1 MVCICYASCIDCDQ
15 IYNSLSHLARI
26 NSYITVDLL
35 CFFYSG
41 KPLVLYDS
49 LLICSF
55 PLVFLSLSTLTLCTL
70 QLSGRWY
77 LFMDTRNNIIRD
89 NTYGDFEIASNGKLM
104 ISLYRY
110 FPDLE
115 DCRTT
120 SFMLQPLSSD
130 PSPEVAVEFDLIRM
144 STKEKHGKQVI
155 LFIDNHPETG
165 FAIMHLKTRI
175 DAYLVVTRSK
185 NPSNKSAVIASIEA
199 ALCDLGLDV
208 KDFATKSTNYGC
220 ETKTE
225 HGFQL

>member
-1 MVCICYASCIDCDQ
+1 MLLCYNQYISIWFTVALLYSEHQMLLWYDSFIDCCSLLFSFKLLFCYHSWINCHKLMVCICYASCIECDQ

-41 KPLVLYDS
+41 KPLVLNDS
-49 LLICSF
+49 LPICSF

-110 FPDLE
+110 FP
-115 DCRTT
+115 
-120 SFMLQPLSSD
+120 
-130 PSPEVAVEFDLIRM
+130 
-144 STKEKHGKQVI
+144 
-155 LFIDNHPETG
+155 
-165 FAIMHLKTRI
+165 
-175 DAYLVVTRSK
+175 
-185 NPSNKSAVIASIEA
+185 
-199 ALCDLGLDV
+199 
-208 KDFATKSTNYGC
+208 
-220 ETKTE
+220 
-225 HGFQL
+225 

>member
-1 MVCICYASCIDCDQ
+1 MLLCYNQYISIWFTVALLYSEHQMLLWYDSFIDCSSLLFSFKLLFCYHSWINCHKLMVCICYASCIDCNQ
-15 IYNSLSHLARI
+15 IYNSLSHLACI

-110 FPDLE
+110 FP
-115 DCRTT
+115 
-120 SFMLQPLSSD
+120 
-130 PSPEVAVEFDLIRM
+130 
-144 STKEKHGKQVI
+144 
-155 LFIDNHPETG
+155 
-165 FAIMHLKTRI
+165 
-175 DAYLVVTRSK
+175 
-185 NPSNKSAVIASIEA
+185 
-199 ALCDLGLDV
+199 
-208 KDFATKSTNYGC
+208 
-220 ETKTE
+220 
-225 HGFQL
+225 